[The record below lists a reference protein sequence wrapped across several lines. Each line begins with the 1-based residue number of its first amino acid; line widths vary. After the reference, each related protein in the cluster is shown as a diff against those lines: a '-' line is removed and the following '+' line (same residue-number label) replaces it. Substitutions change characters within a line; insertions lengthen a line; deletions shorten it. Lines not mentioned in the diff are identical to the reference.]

1 MPGKYIMRMGSHSQD
16 SDTTFKEK
24 DQQLIRTGYGSQLL
38 DAMKKNNAQYGSIKT
53 DGKNTTILTITDNR
67 KKSDSKKPA
76 APKPY
81 VKKGGKATGKMKDYA
96 IGSEARRKEYDAR
109 GWTYDDTIKGYNKDG
124 SKKQQRTQL
133 KSPPSTIKPITSADI
148 KPQIS
153 ASPIS
158 IPTIKPSTPA
168 GTTQRK
174 SSKIRAKGQ
183 AALDQGNVKKAQRLR
198 RRYDRIQGREIKK
211 AQRQQKRK
219 DRKTSMQ
226 IDSSKIY
233 DSMTGFGYDPS
244 KFRVYSA
251 VSDNPRAAKRHAEAK
266 AYGNLETSAFDT
278 KTFIINP
285 GAKKQTYKS
294 YKIYKIK

>member
-1 MPGKYIMRMGSHSQD
+1 MQMGSNSQD

-24 DQQLIRTGYGSQLL
+24 DQRNILRTGYGSQLL
-38 DAMKKNNAQYGSIKT
+38 DAMKKNKAQYGSIKT
-53 DGKNTTILTITDNR
+53 DGKSTTILTITDNR

-96 IGSEARRKEYDAR
+96 IGSDARRKEYDAR
-109 GWTYDDTIKGYNKDG
+109 GWAYDDTIKGYNKDG
-124 SKKQQRTQL
+124 SKKQQRAQL

-153 ASPIS
+153 ASPVS

-198 RRYDRIQGREIKK
+198 KRYDRIQGREVKK

-219 DRKTSMQ
+219 DRKTPVQ
-226 IDSSKIY
+226 DGFIY
-233 DSMTGFGYDPS
+233 DSATGFKYDPS

-266 AYGNLETSAFDT
+266 AYKNLETSSFDT

-285 GAKKQTYKS
+285 GAKKQSYKS

>member
-1 MPGKYIMRMGSHSQD
+1 MRMGSNSQD

-24 DQQLIRTGYGSQLL
+24 DQRNILRTGYGSQLL
-38 DAMKKNNAQYGSIKT
+38 DTMKKNNAQYGSIKT
-53 DGKNTTILTITDNR
+53 DGKSTTILTITDNR
-67 KKSDSKKPA
+67 KKSDPKKPA

-133 KSPPSTIKPITSADI
+133 KSPVSSIKPITSADI

-153 ASPIS
+153 TSPIS

-168 GTTQRK
+168 ATTQSK

-198 RRYDRIQGREIKK
+198 KRYDRIQGREVKK

-219 DRKTSMQ
+219 DRKTPVQ
-226 IDSSKIY
+226 FDSI
-233 DSMTGFGYDPS
+233 TGFGYDPS
-244 KFRVYSA
+244 KYTV
-251 VSDNPRAAKRHAEAK
+251 VSSTSNKVSTAMNE
-266 AYGNLETSAFDT
+266 SAFKGYDQGLTTTEDT
-278 KTFIINP
+278 KLFKITAGPNRGNYKYYRIFKN
-285 GAKKQTYKS
+285 KK
-294 YKIYKIK
+294 